1 LNGRSGS
8 SSVDHLLA
16 TKGSGDIERSLEPAG
31 PLWIA
36 WPPLVVD
43 PSAVKDVKGCRT
55 PARTCGNAATYIGV
69 RAGVGQASR
78 EETAACAAVG
88 IEGYGV
94 MAI

>member
-1 LNGRSGS
+1 MRSIAGRRW
-8 SSVDHLLA
+8 L
-16 TKGSGDIERSLEPAG
+16 ER
-31 PLWIA
+31 PLYDA
-36 WPPLVVD
+36 PLPLVVNNW
-43 PSAVKDVKGCRT
+43 PSLDVKGCRT

>member
-1 LNGRSGS
+1 MRDCLRMKPLRDAGSRKSAMSPLSGLLSHRNETALKFAQS
-8 SSVDHLLA
+8 SA
-16 TKGSGDIERSLEPAG
+16 A
-31 PLWIA
+31 
-36 WPPLVVD
+36 
-43 PSAVKDVKGCRT
+43 VKGCRT